1 MNNLQQ
7 LSPGILAGMLNGIA
21 TTNDARAELITEA
34 ARRIA
39 LMPSH
44 GAVKPIRDELMA
56 NGSPSDIIA
65 ELVNENVKLR
75 HLLAE
80 RC

>member
-1 MNNLQQ
+1 MSLETISN
-7 LSPGILAGMLNGIA
+7 GILAGMLNGIA
-21 TTNDARAELITEA
+21 TSNDTNAELITEA

-39 LMPSH
+39 LLPSH

-56 NGSPSDIIA
+56 NDAPSEIIA
-65 ELVNENVKLR
+65 ELVAENVKLR

>member
-1 MNNLQQ
+1 MSDLQQ
-7 LSPGILAGMLNGIA
+7 LAPGIISGMLA
-21 TTNDARAELITEA
+21 ELAKQVPTQAELITEA

-39 LMPSH
+39 LLPSH
-44 GAVKPIRDELMA
+44 GVVKPIRDELMA
-56 NGSPSDIIA
+56 NGSPSEIIA
-65 ELVNENVKLR
+65 ELVNANVKLR

>member
-1 MNNLQQ
+1 MSLQS
-7 LSPGILAGMLNGIA
+7 LSNGILAGMLNGIA
-21 TTNDARAELITEA
+21 TSNDTNAELITEA

-39 LMPSH
+39 LLPSH
-44 GAVKPIRDELMA
+44 GTVKPIRDELMA
-56 NGSPSDIIA
+56 NGSPSEIIA
-65 ELVNENVKLR
+65 ELVAENVKLR

>member
-1 MNNLQQ
+1 MSDLQQ
-7 LSPGILAGMLNGIA
+7 LAPGIIAGMLNGIA

-56 NGSPSDIIA
+56 NGSPSEIIA
-65 ELVNENVKLR
+65 ELVAENVKLR

>member
-1 MNNLQQ
+1 MSDLQQ
-7 LSPGILAGMLNGIA
+7 LAPGIISGMLA
-21 TTNDARAELITEA
+21 ELAKQVPTHAELIAEA

-39 LMPSH
+39 LLPSH

-56 NGSPSDIIA
+56 NGAPSEIIA
-65 ELVNENVKLR
+65 ELVAENVKLR